1 MKNIF
6 KYFLPICLSLIA
18 MGAAAQAAPAAAA
31 APAEAAPYSPYQDPV
46 FYGLLLVVIVLLIFI
61 LQLQRVFAGVANG
74 FAKNKSNS
82 IFPMIICLISLTQLP
97 SMASAANEQ
106 AQFLHDGF
114 GSNAINALM
123 FIILVEIAVV
133 LYYVRLI
140 RLFFIKEEPIAARE
154 IIVEAK
160 VVPSF
165 WDKFN
170 ASVEI
175 EKEAAILT
183 DHDYDG
189 IQELDNSLPPWW
201 KYGFYFTI
209 IWAVLYLGYFHVT
222 KTGPLSDGEY
232 KNQMAEGEIQMA
244 EYRKKAANLVD
255 ETTVIL
261 LTDAGE
267 LAKGKAIFESQ
278 CVTCHGPN
286 GEGKV
291 GPNMTDKYWKHGGDI
306 KDLFKTVKLGVSG
319 TGMKSW
325 KSDLSPMAMAQVTS
339 YILTLQGTNPAGG
352 KAPEGTLYEP
362 SAAAAP
368 IDTTASPADTTM
380 VGSTTA
386 K

>member
-18 MGAAAQAAPAAAA
+18 MGAAAQAAPAAAKV
-31 APAEAAPYSPYQDPV
+31 PGEAALYSPYQDPV

-74 FAKNKSNS
+74 YAKNKSNS
-82 IFPMIICLISLTQLP
+82 IFPMIISLISLTQLP

-123 FIILVEIAVV
+123 FIILAEIAVV

-140 RLFFIKEEPIAARE
+140 RLFFIKEEPIAAGE
-154 IIVEAK
+154 TIVEAK

-232 KNQMAEGEIQMA
+232 KNQMAEAEIQMA

-255 ETTVIL
+255 ETTVVL

-278 CVTCHGPN
+278 CVTCHGAS

-325 KSDLSPMAMAQVTS
+325 KSDLSPVAMAQVTS

-362 SAAAAP
+362 GA
-368 IDTTASPADTTM
+368 TVSPADTNI
-380 VGSTTA
+380 VISKTA

>member
-1 MKNIF
+1 M
-6 KYFLPICLSLIA
+6 
-18 MGAAAQAAPAAAA
+18 
-31 APAEAAPYSPYQDPV
+31 
-46 FYGLLLVVIVLLIFI
+46 
-61 LQLQRVFAGVANG
+61 
-74 FAKNKSNS
+74 
-82 IFPMIICLISLTQLP
+82 
-97 SMASAANEQ
+97 
-106 AQFLHDGF
+106 
-114 GSNAINALM
+114 
-123 FIILVEIAVV
+123 
-133 LYYVRLI
+133 I
-140 RLFFIKEEPIAARE
+140 RLFFSKEETIAAGATAP
-154 IIVEAK
+154 EAQ

-209 IWAVLYLGYFHVT
+209 LWSVIYLGYYHVT

-232 KNQMAEGEIQMA
+232 KNQIAEAEVQMA

-255 ETTVIL
+255 ETTVVL

-267 LAKGKAIFESQ
+267 IAKGKATFEAQ
-278 CVTCHGPN
+278 CVACHGAS

-291 GPNMTDKYWKHGGDI
+291 GPNLTDKYWKHGGDI

-325 KSDLSPMAMAQVTS
+325 KSDLSPMAIAQVTS
-339 YILTLQGTNPAGG
+339 YILTLQGTNPAGA
-352 KAPEGTLYEP
+352 KAPEGALYEP
-362 SAAAAP
+362 GAAAAP
-368 IDTTASPADTTM
+368 ADTTVTASPADTTI
-380 VGSTTA
+380 VGSTQV

>member
-18 MGAAAQAAPAAAA
+18 MGAAAQAAPAA

-82 IFPMIICLISLTQLP
+82 IFPMIICLITLTQLP
-97 SMASAANEQ
+97 NIASAANEQ

-165 WDKFN
+165 WDKLN

-232 KNQMAEGEIQMA
+232 KNQMAEAEIQMA

-325 KSDLSPMAMAQVTS
+325 KSDLSPVAMAQVTS

-362 SAAAAP
+362 GA
-368 IDTTASPADTTM
+368 TVSPADTNI
-380 VGSTTA
+380 VISKTA

>member
-82 IFPMIICLISLTQLP
+82 IFPMIICLITLTQLP
-97 SMASAANEQ
+97 NIASAANEQ

-140 RLFFIKEEPIAARE
+140 RLFFTKEEPIAAGAT
-154 IIVEAK
+154 IAEAK

-165 WDKFN
+165 WDKLN

-209 IWAVLYLGYFHVT
+209 IWSVFYLGYFHVT

-232 KNQMAEGEIQMA
+232 KNQMAEAEIQMA

-255 ETTVIL
+255 ETTVVL

-278 CVTCHGPN
+278 CVTCHGAS

-325 KSDLSPMAMAQVTS
+325 KSDLSPVAMAQVTS

-362 SAAAAP
+362 NAAAAP

>member
-18 MGAAAQAAPAAAA
+18 MGAGAQAAPAAAA
-31 APAEAAPYSPYQDPV
+31 APAEAAQYSPYQDPV

-82 IFPMIICLISLTQLP
+82 IFPMIICLITLTQLP
-97 SMASAANEQ
+97 NIASAANEQ

-123 FIILVEIAVV
+123 FIVLIEIAVV

-140 RLFFIKEEPIAARE
+140 RLFFIKEEPIAAGE
-154 IIVEAK
+154 TIVEAK

-165 WDKFN
+165 WDKLN

-232 KNQMAEGEIQMA
+232 KNQMAEAEIQMA

-255 ETTVIL
+255 ETTVVL

-278 CVTCHGPN
+278 CVTCHGAS

-325 KSDLSPMAMAQVTS
+325 KSDLSPVAMAQVTS
-339 YILTLQGTNPAGG
+339 YILTLQGTNPVGG
-352 KAPEGTLYEP
+352 KAPEGPLYEP
-362 SAAAAP
+362 GA
-368 IDTTASPADTTM
+368 TVSPADSNI
-380 VGSTTA
+380 VISKTA